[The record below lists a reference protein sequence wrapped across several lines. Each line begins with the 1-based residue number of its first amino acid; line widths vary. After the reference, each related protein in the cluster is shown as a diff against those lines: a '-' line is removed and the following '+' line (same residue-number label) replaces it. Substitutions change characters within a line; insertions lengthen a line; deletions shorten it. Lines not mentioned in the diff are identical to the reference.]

1 MCFMCMCDLSTNFGN
16 LESQYCNRD
25 TTWIG
30 DNDVFDRHDWS
41 EGRERRQN
49 HMTILNSDVSF
60 NSPVRV
66 LVGAVLFCSDKNPGQ
81 YPRSQ
86 LQLPICTSQS
96 KLRIVTRDPTTFTIC
111 RPVPLPAREIEGLAL
126 TNKKRASR
134 N

>member
-1 MCFMCMCDLSTNFGN
+1 MCMCDLSTNFAN

-30 DNDVFDRHDWS
+30 DNDVFEPHDWS
-41 EGRERRQN
+41 EGRD
-49 HMTILNSDVSF
+49 SDVSF

-86 LQLPICTSQS
+86 LQLPICTQFKVS
-96 KLRIVTRDPTTFTIC
+96 
-111 RPVPLPAREIEGLAL
+111 
-126 TNKKRASR
+126 
-134 N
+134 